1 MNQCKAQFVLCLSG
15 SLKVYLGSFQVVIRF
30 WTLLK
35 FTCAQE
41 WASLCA
47 LHVAWLQNQR
57 ITSFYSTSVKNQST
71 HLHWITVDTKYG
83 YQHRPHAALIF
94 RSVTTPSAF
103 QKSPSSDWDTRICL
117 YQSRERVFFRLQ
129 LLSTY
134 LGEFAVHIH
143 VSDM

>member
-1 MNQCKAQFVLCLSG
+1 MNLCKAQFVLCLSG
-15 SLKVYLGSFQVVIRF
+15 SLKVYLGSFQVMIRL

-57 ITSFYSTSVKNQST
+57 ITSFNQPQLKINQRTYTELLVIRSMDT
-71 HLHWITVDTKYG
+71 NIAHMQHWSFGLLQHHQLFRCHHQVDWNTK
-83 YQHRPHAALIF
+83 L
-94 RSVTTPSAF
+94 
-103 QKSPSSDWDTRICL
+103 CL